1 MFSGSRNSKTLLRI
15 LPDVAGSRKSK
26 LAADTP
32 EAEERQFEHSFN
44 LWRQHVAS
52 CLFQHAAFNML
63 LSTYCSFWQHV
74 AFNMLISTCWSNM
87 LLVLSTCCLQHVAF
101 NKLKQHVARSGNMLP
116 STCCQCGR
124 ALILRPRHTDDDNI
138 FTWPP
143 DTIDL
148 HGRPW

>member
-52 CLFQHAAFNML
+52 CLFQHAAFNIL
-63 LSTYCSFWQHV
+63 LVLATCCFQHV
-74 AFNMLISTCWSNM
+74 AFNMLPVWTG
-87 LLVLSTCCLQHVAF
+87 
-101 NKLKQHVARSGNMLP
+101 LKVGSVDSDDEARLF
-116 STCCQCGR
+116 R
-124 ALILRPRHTDDDNI
+124 E
-138 FTWPP
+138 
-143 DTIDL
+143 
-148 HGRPW
+148 